1 MFEGV
6 SALVEGSG
14 DRMESDEVIA
24 KLWVIFVLDA
34 TLWNPYLRFG
44 PSPGVSFKVC
54 LFHHR

>member
-24 KLWVIFVLDA
+24 KLWVIFVPDA
-34 TLWNPYLRFG
+34 TL
-44 PSPGVSFKVC
+44 
-54 LFHHR
+54 